1 MTIRTGVK
9 AKRTIL
15 AVDDETPWLDVLC
28 RTLNKW
34 NYTAVCFPTAREAL
48 DVFPSIRPFLVLTDL
63 RLTNHIDGATM
74 AAKMHMQDPMCIFI
88 AISGLVSTW
97 DLGFLL
103 GSVFTDVLNKPIDF
117 NVLKQVTN
125 YAWEKRQR
133 WEQLI

>member
-9 AKRTIL
+9 AKRVIM
-15 AVDDETPWLDVLC
+15 AIDDETKWLEVLC
-28 RTLNKW
+28 MALNKW
-34 NYTAVCFPTAREAL
+34 DYTAVCVPTAKEAL
-48 DVFPSIRPFLVLTDL
+48 ELFPSVRPFLVLTDL
-63 RLTNHIDGATM
+63 QLTNHIDGATM
-74 AAKMHMQDPMCIFI
+74 ASKMHLQDPMCIFI

-103 GSVFTDVLNKPIDF
+103 GSVFTDVLNKPVSFDT
-117 NVLKQVTN
+117 LKHVVD